1 MTFQDMALSVVV
13 PVYNEEKSIK
23 TVAESLNQTLEKLN
37 LHYEIIIVND
47 GSTDNT
53 AEELQALAS
62 RFLNLIIMTHEENL
76 GYGAALKTGISQSS
90 FDRIMII
97 DADQTYAVEEIPK
110 LLESAT
116 SYDMLVGSRTG
127 PQAAIP
133 FIRRPA
139 KFFIK
144 WLSEFLT
151 NRKIPDLNSG
161 FRIFKKD
168 IVKRFYHMFPDGF
181 SFTSTL
187 TIIALNRGY
196 TLKYIPVNYLKRE
209 GRSKIKP
216 IRDTL
221 NFLQLICRTVLY
233 VNPLRVFLPASI
245 IFFEISLIMYIY
257 RLIYGGGFLVTII
270 ITFMC
275 GFQLLVIG
283 FLADLIDKRIQ

>member
-139 KFFIK
+139 KFFMK